1 MNTNLFG
8 YFFKKFHFPGIG
20 WALPVLIFVIKSLNL
35 IPIFDVLKLSTMKQ
49 LFSLLAAL
57 SIMVV
62 VNAQDA
68 ESAKPGVVY
77 GKYSEAGM
85 TPISVNDLE
94 KKMNDNKFDGKIQGK
109 VVEVC
114 QAMGCWAKIQK
125 EDGSTVMIKVK
136 DHEFAMPKDIVGKT
150 IVVEGKAELKE
161 TSVSMLKHYAEDA
174 GKSKEEIEK
183 IKEPKKEVIMTI
195 KGVKV
200 VE

>member
-1 MNTNLFG
+1 
-8 YFFKKFHFPGIG
+8 
-20 WALPVLIFVIKSLNL
+20 
-35 IPIFDVLKLSTMKQ
+35 MKQ
-49 LFSLLAAL
+49 IFSLLVAL
-57 SIMVV
+57 SAMVI

-77 GKYSEAGM
+77 GKYSEEGM
-85 TPISVNDLE
+85 KPISVNDLE
-94 KKMNDNKFDGKIQGK
+94 KKMTDNKFDGKIQGK

-114 QAMGCWAKIQK
+114 QAMGCWAKLK
-125 EDGSTVMIKVK
+125 KDDGTTVMIKVK
-136 DHEFAMPKDIVGKT
+136 DHEFAMPMDMIGRTV
-150 IVVEGKAELKE
+150 VVEGKAELKE
-161 TSVSMLKHYAEDA
+161 TSVAMLKHYAEDG

>member
-1 MNTNLFG
+1 MK
-8 YFFKKFHFPGIG
+8 Y
-20 WALPVLIFVIKSLNL
+20 IFSLL
-35 IPIFDVLKLSTMKQ
+35 LALSTM
-49 LFSLLAAL
+49 
-57 SIMVV
+57 II

-68 ESAKPGVVY
+68 EAAKPGVTY
-77 GKYSEAGM
+77 GKYSEEGM

-94 KKMNDNKFDGKIQGK
+94 KKMTDNKFDGKIKGK

-114 QAMGCWAKIQK
+114 QALGCWAKVQK
-125 EDGSTVMIKVK
+125 DDGTTVMIKVK

-161 TSVSMLKHYAEDA
+161 TSVAMLKHYAEDA
-174 GKSKEEIEK
+174 GKSKEEVDK
-183 IKEPKKEVIMTI
+183 IKDPKKEVIMMI

>member
-1 MNTNLFG
+1 LLSG
-8 YFFKKFHFPGIG
+8 FFIG
-20 WALPVLIFVIKSLNL
+20 F
-35 IPIFDVLKLSTMKQ
+35 
-49 LFSLLAAL
+49 AA
-57 SIMVV
+57 M
-62 VNAQDA
+62 AQDA

-77 GKYSEAGM
+77 GIVTEKGI

-94 KKMNDNKFDGKIQGK
+94 QKIGDAKYEGQIKGK

-114 QAMGCWAKIQK
+114 KAMGCWAKI
-125 EDGSTVMIKVK
+125 ERADGSTVMIKVK
-136 DHEFAMPKDIVGKT
+136 DHEFAMPLDIVGKT
-150 IVVEGKAELKE
+150 ILAEGTAELKQ

-183 IKEPKKEVIMTI
+183 IKEPKKEVLINL

>member
-1 MNTNLFG
+1 
-8 YFFKKFHFPGIG
+8 
-20 WALPVLIFVIKSLNL
+20 
-35 IPIFDVLKLSTMKQ
+35 MKQ
-49 LFSLLAAL
+49 LFSLLIAL
-57 SIMVV
+57 FVMAGVT
-62 VNAQDA
+62 AQEA

-77 GKYSEAGM
+77 GKYSEAGV

-94 KKMNDNKFDGKIQGK
+94 KKMTDNKFDGKIQGK

-114 QAMGCWAKIQK
+114 QAMGCWAKLK
-125 EDGSTVMIKVK
+125 KDDGTTVMIKVK
-136 DHEFAMPKDIVGKT
+136 DHEFAMPMDMIGRTV
-150 IVVEGKAELKE
+150 VVEGKAEKKE
-161 TSVSMLKHYAEDA
+161 TSVAMLKHYAEDA